1 MSQQLELEAYR
12 IERVSVILMLESEG
26 ITRETRRLRLK
37 AFPHDS
43 IGNVEMIADTSAST
57 IIITMRR
64 EINDIL

>member
-1 MSQQLELEAYR
+1 
-12 IERVSVILMLESEG
+12 MLESEG
-26 ITRETRRLRLK
+26 ITRETRRLCLK